1 MICLVENK
9 SLALCQAPQVSND
22 LGQRFGLGVVGR
34 VFLGVGMVNKL
45 AAAVDKGDFF
55 EVGVALGVDNQV
67 AHGGAGSRDANVLNI
82 LV

>member
-1 MICLVENK
+1 
-9 SLALCQAPQVSND
+9 
-22 LGQRFGLGVVGR
+22 VVDE
-34 VFLGVGMVNKL
+34 L

-82 LV
+82 SV